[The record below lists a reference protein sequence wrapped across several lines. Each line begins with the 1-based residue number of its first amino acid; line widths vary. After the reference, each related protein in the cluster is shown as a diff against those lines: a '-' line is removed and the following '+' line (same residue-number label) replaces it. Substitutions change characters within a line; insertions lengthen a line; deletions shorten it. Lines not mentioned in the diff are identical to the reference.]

1 MLLYSPLTQTGM
13 LMRFMTNII
22 PLKKM
27 YKKTETPLIM
37 IKGKIVFCMDNK
49 LVS

>member
-1 MLLYSPLTQTGM
+1 
-13 LMRFMTNII
+13 
-22 PLKKM
+22 M

-49 LVS
+49 IERVDHTVEDEIRDVKEVHNDISIN